1 MPNARHTCFV
11 LSFRYLQDTISR
23 INVKSRLFL
32 LFRTGG
38 TKQRI
43 VVPFAVLCCVTIQ
56 PGGSLQCNETQ

>member
-43 VVPFAVLCCVTIQ
+43 VVPFAVVCCCAMSSHPAAGVSAMQ
-56 PGGSLQCNETQ
+56 